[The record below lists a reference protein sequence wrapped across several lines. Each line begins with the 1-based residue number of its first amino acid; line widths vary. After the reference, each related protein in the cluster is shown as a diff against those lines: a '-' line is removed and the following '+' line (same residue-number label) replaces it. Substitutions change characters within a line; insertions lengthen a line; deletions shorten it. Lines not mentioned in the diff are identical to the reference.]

1 MVNVIPPD
9 HVDEVPVIEPN
20 QHDDVPVV
28 PEPLL
33 VDEDEDPEQDEFK
46 EEEDPQE
53 EEDDMEIDIKEDE
66 NERELTCPY
75 EEVDPF
81 NPSLLASESEPNDEI
96 EVKNLIEHEDK
107 TVPASV
113 HEVGMA
119 VMEKL
124 VEKLGNTEDKVEC
137 KKLKKELKEV
147 RFSNT
152 FLRMKNERVKRDL
165 YLTRVQ
171 AHEFYQEMICRGF
184 VFEERPNEAINF
196 SIKDEKSP
204 VFEWQGSPPDLQA
217 NVKNDTSGSGLARG
231 QDVVPAVRECTFV
244 GFMKYNP
251 ALFHGVEGAVE
262 LRRWF
267 NKTESVFEISE
278 CAEGK
283 KVKFAAATQE
293 GLALTWWK
301 TKVAT
306 IGLEIVNQMPWTEM
320 KQLMTSEFCPIEE
333 VERMEH
339 ELWNLKVMEH
349 DVDAYIRGLTDNIK
363 GEVTSSK
370 PVDLNEAVRVAHKL
384 MKQKSQARDARILEG
399 KKQSE
404 RAFKVETVV
413 CTIKCGKVG
422 HKARYCKEKS
432 VVTMANAQPIWTWSF
447 VDTRLCPMVDINSI
461 KIGASYEV
469 ELADGRVASTNNVL
483 KGCTLNLVNDI
494 FKIDMMP
501 IEHGTFDVIIGMD
514 WLVKH
519 DAVIICGEKVV
530 RIPSR
535 NEMLIVIVTKN
546 KSKEKG
552 MEDVHVIYDFPEV
565 FPKELPRLLSPRQVE
580 FRIDLV
586 PGATPVARAPYRLAP
601 SEMKEFSVQLQELL
615 EKGFI
620 HPSSSVYSKI
630 DMRSGY
636 HQLCIKDEDIS
647 ITAFRIQYVHFEFQ
661 EEEEHEK
668 HLKII
673 LELLKKERLYTKFS
687 KCNFR
692 PDSVSFLGHVI
703 DRSGV
708 YVDPAK
714 IKAIK
719 SWAAPTTPMEVRV
732 GPVACTLELPEELKG
747 IHSTFHVSNLRKC
760 LEEDD
765 VVILIDES
773 QLDDKLHM
781 IEEPVE
787 VIDREVKRL
796 KQSRIPIVKVRWNL
810 QREPKNVKEAIQD
823 ESWTMAMQE
832 ELNQFKTNDIWSLVS
847 LPRNQTIIGYNQQEG
862 IDIDETYAPVARLES
877 IRILLAYD
885 CVHNFKIYQM
895 DAKCAF
901 LNGFI
906 NEKVYVAQPP
916 GFVDSE
922 KPNDVFKLKKALYCL
937 KQAPKAWYDILK
949 AFLIDH
955 EYTMELV
962 DDTLFTKKRN
972 SHIIIVSIYVDDI
985 IFGSTYQ
992 ELCNEFSKIMHD
1004 EFEMS
1009 MMGELNFFLGL
1020 QIKQLDDGIFFNQ
1033 SKYVKEMLK
1042 NSVLKTPNQSKLLCH
1057 PKPSL
1062 LVMKTKNPSTT
1073 LNPMA

>member
-9 HVDEVPVIEPN
+9 HVDEVPVVKPN

-28 PEPLL
+28 PETLL

-66 NERELTCPY
+66 NEPELTCPY

-81 NPSLLASESEPNDEI
+81 NPSPLASESEPNDEI
-96 EVKNLIEHEDK
+96 EVKNSIEHEDE
-107 TVPASV
+107 TVPAIV
-113 HEVGMA
+113 HEMA
-119 VMEKL
+119 SISKRLCGCKTMHAL
-124 VEKLGNTEDKVEC
+124 VEKKGKV
-137 KKLKKELKEV
+137 KV
-147 RFSNT
+147 SSMDSVNAAIAA
-152 FLRMKNERVKRDL
+152 ER
-165 YLTRVQ
+165 
-171 AHEFYQEMICRGF
+171 
-184 VFEERPNEAINF
+184 ER
-196 SIKDEKSP
+196 
-204 VFEWQGSPPDLQA
+204 QA
-217 NVKNDTSGSGLARG
+217 NVKNDTSRYGLARG
-231 QDVVPAVRECTFV
+231 QDAVPAVHECTFV
-244 GFMKYNP
+244 GFIKCNP

-262 LRRWF
+262 LRKLF
-267 NKTESVFEISE
+267 DKTESVFKISE

-283 KVKFAAATQE
+283 KVKFSAATQE

-306 IGLEIVNQMPWTEM
+306 MGLETVNQMPWTEM

-333 VERMEH
+333 VERIEH
-339 ELWNLKVMEH
+339 ELWNLKVMEY

-370 PVDLNEAVRVAHKL
+370 PADLNEAVRVAHKL

-404 RAFKVETVV
+404 RAFKVEIVV
-413 CTIKCGKVG
+413 VRETKGITLVILCRIAKS
-422 HKARYCKEKS
+422 KE
-432 VVTMANAQPIWTWSF
+432 IHELWSF
-447 VDTRLCPMVDINSI
+447 VDTRLCPMVDIDSI
-461 KIGASYEV
+461 KIGASYKV

-483 KGCTLNLVNDI
+483 KGCTLNLVDDI
-494 FKIDMMP
+494 FEIDLMP

-519 DAVIICGEKVV
+519 DAVIICGKKIV

-552 MEDVHVIYDFPEV
+552 MKDVHVIYDFPKV
-565 FPKELPRLLSPRQVE
+565 FPKELPGLLSPRQVE
-580 FRIDLV
+580 FQIDLV
-586 PGATPVARAPYRLAP
+586 PGAAPVACAPYRLAP

-620 HPSSSVYSKI
+620 HPSSSSW
-630 DMRSGY
+630 GA
-636 HQLCIKDEDIS
+636 LDE
-647 ITAFRIQYVHFEFQ
+647 EK
-661 EEEEHEK
+661 HEK

-719 SWAAPTTPMEVRV
+719 SWAAPTTPTEKYKWGKEEEETFQTLKQKLCSAPILALPEGTEDFVVYCDTSLKAYGPVLMQREKEGAMKKNYVRKGNLGRLIKPSHKSKYSIHPGSDKMYQDLKPFSWWPNMKADIATLLLTTDQISSFPANEETDSMEKLTRLYLKEMVCRHGVPVSIILDRDSHFTSRFWRSIQEALGTNLDMSTDYHPQTDGQSKRTIQTMEDMLRACMIEFGSSWDHHLPLVEFSYNNSYHVSIKAAPYEALYERKFRSHVCWSEVGDSQLTGPELIHDTTEKIVQIKNRLPFKILSRV
-732 GPVACTLELPEELKG
+732 GPVAYTLELPEELKG

-760 LEEDD
+760 LKEDD

-787 VIDREVKRL
+787 VIDREVKRF
-796 KQSRIPIVKVRWNL
+796 KQSRIPVVKVRWNS
-810 QREPKNVKEAIQD
+810 QRGPD
-823 ESWTMAMQE
+823 
-832 ELNQFKTNDIWSLVS
+832 
-847 LPRNQTIIGYNQQEG
+847 
-862 IDIDETYAPVARLES
+862 
-877 IRILLAYD
+877 
-885 CVHNFKIYQM
+885 
-895 DAKCAF
+895 
-901 LNGFI
+901 
-906 NEKVYVAQPP
+906 
-916 GFVDSE
+916 
-922 KPNDVFKLKKALYCL
+922 
-937 KQAPKAWYDILK
+937 
-949 AFLIDH
+949 
-955 EYTMELV
+955 
-962 DDTLFTKKRN
+962 FT
-972 SHIIIVSIYVDDI
+972 
-985 IFGSTYQ
+985 
-992 ELCNEFSKIMHD
+992 
-1004 EFEMS
+1004 
-1009 MMGELNFFLGL
+1009 
-1020 QIKQLDDGIFFNQ
+1020 
-1033 SKYVKEMLK
+1033 
-1042 NSVLKTPNQSKLLCH
+1042 
-1057 PKPSL
+1057 
-1062 LVMKTKNPSTT
+1062 
-1073 LNPMA
+1073 